1 MIARC
6 GLGRLIPW
14 LRDHNGNGGIRHL
27 LPPDYH
33 GNPIDLASSLV
44 ITEWGDEVFDFIF
57 RSSGMTTTVFNLYDP
72 RSGLREES
80 LDVLISRKASAANLI
95 FRPDGDPADRIA

>member
-1 MIARC
+1 
-6 GLGRLIPW
+6 
-14 LRDHNGNGGIRHL
+14 
-27 LPPDYH
+27 
-33 GNPIDLASSLV
+33 
-44 ITEWGDEVFDFIF
+44 
-57 RSSGMTTTVFNLYDP
+57 MTTTVFNLYDP